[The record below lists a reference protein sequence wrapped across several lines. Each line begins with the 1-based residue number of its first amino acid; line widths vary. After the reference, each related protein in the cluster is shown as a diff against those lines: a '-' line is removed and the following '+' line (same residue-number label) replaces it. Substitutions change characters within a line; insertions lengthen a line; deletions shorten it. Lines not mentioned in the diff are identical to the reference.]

1 MWPVLSNTC
10 TKFQSDHRVME
21 RCCRCLR
28 FAVRCVGKQSA
39 HLLEPLVKQV
49 TRHFHCQRIG
59 QYLVIVNL
67 YQLHQHSCFLYLGSI
82 LVDEYASEPGCAQGL
97 LDMMQAFIGPT
108 FIVLQE
114 ANGLK
119 NHPDTVDD
127 LFRLCARFIQR
138 SPVAF
143 LQSAAL
149 TPIIQCGL
157 LACTLDHRDA
167 NASVMKFFFDLIHCG
182 RIHEEREDHKL
193 RQKLV
198 GNIIQ
203 ENGQALVN
211 NLVQACVFCLHSYML
226 TDVADVFM
234 ALMQHNRA
242 VGSPQIWPRGRSV
255 GPGEHGAD
263 LVLFCL
269 SQDLSQWLEIA
280 IKALPTQ
287 NSGGSITATPKQLV
301 DFHSSL
307 TRAEGNKAAMH
318 ALRDF
323 ARLFR

>member
-1 MWPVLSNTC
+1 
-10 TKFQSDHRVME
+10 ME

-39 HLLEPLVKQV
+39 HLLEPLVKQ
-49 TRHFHCQRIG
+49 
-59 QYLVIVNL
+59 IVNL

-182 RIHEEREDHKL
+182 RIHE
-193 RQKLV
+193 
-198 GNIIQ
+198 
-203 ENGQALVN
+203 
-211 NLVQACVFCLHSYML
+211 
-226 TDVADVFM
+226 
-234 ALMQHNRA
+234 
-242 VGSPQIWPRGRSV
+242 
-255 GPGEHGAD
+255 
-263 LVLFCL
+263 
-269 SQDLSQWLEIA
+269 
-280 IKALPTQ
+280 
-287 NSGGSITATPKQLV
+287 
-301 DFHSSL
+301 
-307 TRAEGNKAAMH
+307 
-318 ALRDF
+318 
-323 ARLFR
+323 